1 MLRKHSILLGII
13 ISLVLLFIATLY
25 YPGGSQ
31 HDINSIGYDW
41 KNNYISNLLGEEA
54 VNGADNAS
62 RFWAIPGVFFFS
74 ISSALFFIK
83 CSKKIP
89 DKTAS
94 KVIKYFGVGAAI
106 FAFLT
111 ATPYHDTMVTIADTL
126 SLVSIFY
133 ITVFTFKSKLHFS
146 KILSV
151 IYMLATYCS
160 TYIYYTSSYLEV
172 LPIMQ
177 KVTFALSIIWILWL
191 EYFTQKEDFQ
201 NYKTAKPEMEDKTT
215 SR

>member
-1 MLRKHSILLGII
+1 MLRKYSILLGII
-13 ISLVLLFIATLY
+13 ISILLLLVATLY

-31 HDINSIGYDW
+31 YDKNSIGYDW
-41 KNNYISNLLGEEA
+41 KNNYISNLLGEKA
-54 VNGADNAS
+54 VNCADNAS

-74 ISSALFFIK
+74 ISGALFFIK
-83 CSKKIP
+83 FSKKIP
-89 DKTAS
+89 YKTPS
-94 KVIKYFGVGAAI
+94 KVIKYFGVSATI

-111 ATPYHDTMVTIADTL
+111 VTPYHDAMVTIADTL

-133 ITVFTFKSKLHFS
+133 ITVFTFKSKLRFS

-160 TYIYYTSSYLEV
+160 TYIYYTRNYLEI

-177 KVTFALSIIWILWL
+177 KVTFAISIVWILWL
-191 EYFTQKEDFQ
+191 EYFTKKEDFQ
-201 NYKTAKPEMEDKTT
+201 TYKIAKQEIGDKTT